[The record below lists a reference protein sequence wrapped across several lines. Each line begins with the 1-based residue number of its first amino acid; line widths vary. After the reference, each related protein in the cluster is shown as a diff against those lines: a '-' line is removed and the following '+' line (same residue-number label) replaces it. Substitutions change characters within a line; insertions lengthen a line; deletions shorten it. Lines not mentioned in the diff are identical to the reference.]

1 VKKTYHGSCHCGAV
15 RFEAD
20 LDLSAETS
28 RCNCSFCRKG
38 RFWKAIAR
46 ADEFRLLAGSE
57 MRSEYTITGRITHC
71 FCRRCG
77 IKPFGRG
84 HMEAL
89 GGTFYGI
96 NLACLDDATDAELA
110 EAPLIFQDGRHD
122 DWQHPPAE
130 TRYL

>member
-1 VKKTYHGSCHCGAV
+1 MKKTYHGSCHCGAV

-28 RCNCSFCRKG
+28 RCNCSFCRKA
-38 RFWKAIAR
+38 RFWKAIAK
-46 ADEFRLLAGSE
+46 ADELRVTAGRD
-57 MRSEYTITGRITHC
+57 MLSEYTVTGFITHS

-89 GGTFYGI
+89 GGTFYGV
-96 NLACLDDATDAELA
+96 NLACLDDATDEELA
-110 EAPLIFQDGRHD
+110 EAPVIFQDGRHD
-122 DWQHPPAE
+122 DWQHVPAE

>member
-1 VKKTYHGSCHCGAV
+1 MKKTYHGSCHCGAV

-20 LDLSAETS
+20 LDLAGETS
-28 RCNCSFCRKG
+28 KCNCSFCRKS
-38 RFWKAIAR
+38 RLWKAIAR
-46 ADEFRLLAGSE
+46 ADELRITAGE
-57 MRSEYTITGRITHC
+57 DTLTEYTVTGFIAHC

-84 HMEAL
+84 HLEAL
-89 GGTFYGI
+89 GGTFYGV
-96 NLACLDDATDAELA
+96 NLACLDDVSDAELS
-110 EAPLIFQDGRHD
+110 EAPVVFQDGAHD